1 MAYENIKY
9 EKEDGIAIVTLN
21 RPKALNSISHPLA
34 KEFEDA
40 LSDIEKDENVRVFIV
55 TGGPRAD
62 GRPCF
67 SAGGDL
73 REARPADTRKPE
85 DQAIATLEAVIT
97 GKSARQGPGGT
108 TVMEDLNKSS
118 KLSIAAVDGICTAGG
133 LELAL
138 CCDIIVVSETAQISD
153 MHLKNLGTIGG
164 AALSTK
170 LARRIPVSMAIELC
184 CTGDPI
190 DGKEAHRIGLANHVY
205 PPDKLLDGAKAL
217 AKKIAT
223 MRLAGIRLTRATC
236 KAVYDMDYYLTQRF
250 QDACCAVLDIGHE
263 WKPQF
268 GGGKR

>member
-9 EKEDGIAIVTLN
+9 EKEDSIAIITLN
-21 RPKALNSISHPLA
+21 RPQALNAISHPLA

-40 LSDIEKDENVRVFIV
+40 LSDIEKDDNVRVFIV

-73 REARPADTRKPE
+73 KETPPADYRKPE
-85 DQAIATLEAVIT
+85 DQAIATLEAMLT
-97 GKSARQGPGGT
+97 GKSARQGPGAT
-108 TVMEDLNKSS
+108 TVMEDLNKST

-138 CCDIIVVSETAQISD
+138 GCDIILVSETAQISD
-153 MHLKNLGTIGG
+153 MHLKNLGTVGG

-205 PPDKLLDGAKAL
+205 PPDKLLDAAKVL
-217 AKKIAT
+217 AKKIAG

-236 KAVYDMDYYLTQRF
+236 KAVYDMDYDLTQRF
-250 QDACCAVLDIGHE
+250 QDACFAALTIGYK
-263 WKPQF
+263 WRALPK
-268 GGGKR
+268 GDKR

>member
-9 EKEDGIAIVTLN
+9 EKEDGIAIITLN
-21 RPKALNSISHPLA
+21 RPQALNAISHPLA

-40 LSDIEKDENVRVFIV
+40 LSDIEKDDNVRVFIV

-85 DQAIATLEAVIT
+85 DQTIATLEAMIT
-97 GKSARQGPGGT
+97 GKSARQGPGAT
-108 TVMEDLNKSS
+108 TVMEDLNRCS

-138 CCDIIVVSETAQISD
+138 GCDIIVVAETAQISD

-205 PPDKLLDGAKAL
+205 PADKLLDGAKAL

-223 MRLAGIRLTRATC
+223 MRLAGIRLTRTTC
-236 KAVYDMDYYLTQRF
+236 KAVYDMDYNLTQRF
-250 QDACCAVLDIGHE
+250 QDACFAALAIGHE
-263 WKPQF
+263 MKPPI

>member
-9 EKEDGIAIVTLN
+9 EKEDGVAIVTLN
-21 RPKALNSISHPLA
+21 RPQALNAISSPLA
-34 KEFEDA
+34 KDFEDA
-40 LSDIEKDENVRVFIV
+40 LSDIEKDDHIGVFIV

-73 REARPADTRKPE
+73 KETPPADRRKPE
-85 DQAIATLEAVIT
+85 DQIIATLEAMST
-97 GKSARQGPGGT
+97 GKSARQGPGAT

-118 KLSIAAVDGICTAGG
+118 KLSIAAVDGLCTAGG

-138 CCDIIVVSETAQISD
+138 CCDIILVSETAQISD
-153 MHLKNLGTIGG
+153 MHLKNLGTVGG

-170 LARRIPVSMAIELC
+170 LARRIPMSMALELC
-184 CTGDPI
+184 CTGEPI

-217 AKKIAT
+217 AKKIAR
-223 MRLAGIRLTRATC
+223 MRPAGVRLTRATC
-236 KAVYDMDYYLTQRF
+236 KAVYDMDYDQTQRF
-250 QDACCAVLDIGHE
+250 QDACFAALTIGHE
-263 WKPQF
+263 WRVLRKGDQ
-268 GGGKR
+268 R